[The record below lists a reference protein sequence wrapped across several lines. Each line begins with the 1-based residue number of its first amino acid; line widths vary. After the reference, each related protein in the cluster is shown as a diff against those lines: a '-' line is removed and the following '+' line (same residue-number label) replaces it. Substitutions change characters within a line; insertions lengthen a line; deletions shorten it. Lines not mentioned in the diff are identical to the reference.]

1 MKLDNGQA
9 IKWGKKGR
17 EKKQIINIQYFGF
30 IFDQMNVQLVC
41 VCAMNAQNAKL
52 CLANERITKSTQ
64 HMMKWRNKKRNNH
77 YNYDFEES
85 LSLSFSLCFV
95 FKRINQM
102 RYYIWFGLVWF
113 VVICWKWEKWKAA
126 IEFMS
131 VFVSHSHFIAERC
144 YVDNCQYKQNV
155 LLFTP
160 FNERVERHREREK
173 SNNIASFEM

>member
-1 MKLDNGQA
+1 
-9 IKWGKKGR
+9 
-17 EKKQIINIQYFGF
+17 
-30 IFDQMNVQLVC
+30 MNVQLVC

-102 RYYIWFGLVWF
+102 RYYIWFGLLWYAGSERNEKQPLNLWVCLCHTPISSQS
-113 VVICWKWEKWKAA
+113 VV
-126 IEFMS
+126 MS
-131 VFVSHSHFIAERC
+131 TIVNINKTCYCLHHSTKELRG
-144 YVDNCQYKQNV
+144 
-155 LLFTP
+155 T
-160 FNERVERHREREK
+160 EREK
-173 SNNIASFEM
+173 RATISHLLKCSVMDWSVNCVCNGAQLQ